1 MAGIAEDGNGRRGIP
16 WRIIGWGAAAFVLLL
31 PLIARA
37 PWTLSDFVVMGIL
50 LGGAGLAL
58 ELAVRASGSI
68 AYRAGAGVAVVA
80 AFLLIWLNGAVG
92 FLGSENNPANLMFA
106 GVLAVAVLGSVL
118 ARFRPGGM
126 ARAMFVTAA
135 AQILVGVVALAA
147 GLGSPGYDGLYE
159 VVMGT
164 AIFAALWRISAG
176 LFRKA
181 AGEQIS
187 PVASR

>member
-1 MAGIAEDGNGRRGIP
+1 MAGIAQDDNGRRRLP
-16 WRIIGWGAAAFVLLL
+16 WRIVGWGAAAFVLLL

-37 PWTLSDFVVMGIL
+37 PWTLPDFVVMGIL
-50 LGGAGLAL
+50 IGSAGLAL

-68 AYRAGAGVAVVA
+68 YYRAGAGVAVAA
-80 AFLLIWLNGAVG
+80 AFLLIWVNGAVG
-92 FLGSENNPANLMFA
+92 FLGDENNPANLMFA
-106 GVLAVAVLGSVL
+106 GVIAIAVLGSLL

-135 AQILVGVVALAA
+135 AQILVGVVALAL

-164 AIFAALWRISAG
+164 SLFAVLWRISAG

-181 AGEQIS
+181 AGGGS
-187 PVASR
+187 DS